1 MLVPCLPPA
10 CPLAG
15 PCRSVPAVAC
25 AFQSQELFSAVSW
38 LGVSMQQTP
47 NDAFVIADML
57 WRIRPDLVIEL
68 GTSGGGSAH
77 FFAHVMEQ

>member
-1 MLVPCLPPA
+1 
-10 CPLAG
+10 
-15 PCRSVPAVAC
+15 
-25 AFQSQELFSAVSW
+25 
-38 LGVSMQQTP
+38 MQQTP

>member
-1 MLVPCLPPA
+1 M
-10 CPLAG
+10 
-15 PCRSVPAVAC
+15 
-25 AFQSQELFSAVSW
+25 SW

-77 FFAHVMEQ
+77 FFAHVMEQYNPKARTATAAGAWLHTLC